1 MTQDVAL
8 LLARASFGPTAAELA
23 VARKAGYTA
32 TLSTLLD
39 PQRPDIGATSAP
51 EPRLGL
57 DPYADLRNPTD
68 QQRAKAYALRD
79 RQIEVITRWWLD
91 RMTVADH
98 QGLEKLVFFWHGHWA
113 TSVDKVR
120 SSQLMLLQNRT
131 IRQARDFAEMTR
143 KMVLDPALVY
153 WLDGHL
159 NTKKSPNENLAR
171 ELMEL
176 FLLGIGQ
183 YTEKDVKEAGRALTG
198 YRVSLGS
205 EACIMQ
211 PEHYDGGRK
220 TILGVTGAIDA
231 VGLANLLLR
240 RKECPRFIASR
251 MWYRYAS
258 SSQPIPEATRE
269 AMAAVFPAHRA
280 MLRVLLED
288 EAFGA
293 TAKTMVKQPVEWL
306 VGAMRQLGLRLGGL
320 PPETLTTI
328 LTGLRAMGQVPFAPP
343 SVGGWAAGGAWLTS
357 AAGRVRLVLAGT
369 LAKLA
374 AVDKLTP
381 EEVAYIL
388 CVDGWTD
395 RTYTVLREV
404 KDPRHMLTLGMASPE
419 YLVT

>member
-1 MTQDVAL
+1 MTEDVAL

-23 VARKAGYTA
+23 VARKAGYAA

-39 PQRPDIGATSAP
+39 PAQPDIGATSAP

-68 QQRAKAYALRD
+68 QQRAKAYAKRD
-79 RQIEVITRWWLD
+79 QQIEVITRWWLD

-120 SSQLMLLQNRT
+120 SAQLMLLQNRT
-131 IRQARDFAEMTR
+131 MRQARDFAEMTR

-176 FLLGIGQ
+176 FLLGIGN

-231 VGLANLLLR
+231 PGLADVLLR

-251 MWYRYAS
+251 MWFRYAS
-258 SSQPIPEATRE
+258 SSQPIPAGTRE
-269 AMAAVFPAHRA
+269 AMAAAFPAPRA
-280 MLRVLLED
+280 MLRALFED

-293 TAKTMVKQPVEWL
+293 TARTMVKQPVEWL

-320 PPETLTTI
+320 PAETLTTI
-328 LTGLRAMGQVPFAPP
+328 LTGLRAIGQIPFAPP
-343 SVGGWAAGGAWLTS
+343 SVGGWAHGGSWLTS

-369 LAKLA
+369 LAELA
-374 AVDKLTP
+374 KVDQLTP

-395 RTYTVLREV
+395 RTYKVLRDV

>member
-23 VARKAGYTA
+23 VAHKAGYAA

-39 PQRPDIGATSAP
+39 PQLPDIGATSAP
-51 EPRLGL
+51 EPRLGM

-120 SSQLMLLQNRT
+120 SSQLMLVQNRT
-131 IRQARDFAEMTR
+131 MRQARDFAEMTR
-143 KMVLDPALVY
+143 EMVLDPALVY

-176 FLLGIGQ
+176 FLLGIGH

-240 RKECPRFIASR
+240 RRECPRFIASR

-258 SSQPIPEATRE
+258 SSQPIPEPTRE
-269 AMAAVFPAHRA
+269 AMAAVFPAPRA
-280 MLRVLLED
+280 MLRVLFED

-328 LTGLRAMGQVPFAPP
+328 LTGLRDMGQVPFAPP
-343 SVGGWAAGGAWLTS
+343 SVGGWAAGGSWLTS

-395 RTYTVLREV
+395 RTYSVLREV